1 MDLSP
6 PEGGEAAFKSITDL
20 VIATATGIDLTT
32 VVATPFGEMPAW
44 HFLMIPTMDME
55 VHRWDL
61 ASAAG
66 QNSVIDSSIAEVCIG
81 VLRAEALE
89 GGRNMGASGP
99 EVEMPAGSSAQDRLL
114 GSLGR
119 NP

>member
-1 MDLSP
+1 MDLSL

-20 VIATATGIDLTT
+20 VIATATGMDLTT
-32 VVATPFGEMPAW
+32 VVATPFGEMPAG
-44 HFLMIPTMDME
+44 HFLMIPMMDIE
-55 VHRWDL
+55 IHRWDL
-61 ASAAG
+61 ASATG
-66 QNSVIDSSIAEVCIG
+66 QNSAIDSSIAEVCIG

-99 EVEMPAGSSAQDRLL
+99 EVEVPAGSSAQDRLL